1 MLIGYADK
9 SLFLQDGQR
18 CRAQGRIQETCIGKH
33 DCPPIFYIFC
43 VSFGRLA
50 WRLTSDM
57 LSMQK
62 WHPDKNLDNPE
73 ATAVFQEIQNAY
85 SVSTYKNDGSS
96 SRSPFV

>member
-1 MLIGYADK
+1 MLT
-9 SLFLQDGQR
+9 
-18 CRAQGRIQETCIGKH
+18 RAYFHRTANDAELKVAYRKLALVSATV
-33 DCPPIFYIFC
+33 PPFSDTLC
-43 VSFGRLA
+43 VSFGSLA
-50 WRLTSDM
+50 WRFTSDM